1 MGKTGSTA
9 ETLKRKEKSKKQRLK
24 FLEESI
30 IMHGDYESLEER
42 DLNAGLF
49 GMGTEKFMGQEKSF
63 KMGELR

>member
-1 MGKTGSTA
+1 
-9 ETLKRKEKSKKQRLK
+9 
-24 FLEESI
+24 
-30 IMHGDYESLEER
+30 MHGDYESLEER